1 MLERFSCKNRINP
14 GAALNGGPFCCQV
27 QILDR
32 PWMNS
37 YNHSLCIFG
46 GVPLKDQIEQRVILS
61 RLFDIYEPVL
71 TGKQREA
78 FRLHVLEDWSL
89 SEVAERLEVSRQGA
103 HDLVQR
109 SKERLTEMEGLLG
122 FSAKEDSWERI
133 FRDLGEWYRRY
144 STKIPHE
151 AASVLAGILTPEE
164 REDRSD

>member
-1 MLERFSCKNRINP
+1 
-14 GAALNGGPFCCQV
+14 
-27 QILDR
+27 
-32 PWMNS
+32 
-37 YNHSLCIFG
+37 
-46 GVPLKDQIEQRVILS
+46 LKDQIEQRVILS